1 MKAQVSSEF
10 MVVFSA
16 LILIFVVVFTMYSGG
31 SLNLFQAEGSVGA
44 LRNANAVAAALNYA
58 YLAGDGASYSF
69 TLARMAND
77 ENITISDY
85 AVASE
90 RPRAYAAAPLLD
102 GSINASSMERGMVSI
117 TNNGGELDIS
127 D

>member
-16 LILIFVVVFTMYSGG
+16 LLLIFVVVFTIYAGG
-31 SLNLFQAEGSVGA
+31 SLNLFQAESSVGA
-44 LRNANAVAAALNYA
+44 LRNANAVAAALNYV

-69 TLARMAND
+69 TLARMVND

-90 RPRAYAAAPLLD
+90 RPHAYAAAPLLD
-102 GSINASSMERGMVSI
+102 GNINASSMGRGAAVI

-127 D
+127 G

>member
-1 MKAQVSSEF
+1 MKAQISSEF

-16 LILIFVVVFTMYSGG
+16 LVLIFVVVFTLYSGG
-31 SLNLFQAEGSVGA
+31 SLNLFQAEGSVA
-44 LRNANAVAAALNYA
+44 AMRNANAVAAALNYA

-69 TLARMAND
+69 TPARVASD

-85 AVASE
+85 AVSSE
-90 RPRAYAAAPLLD
+90 RPHAYAAAPLLD
-102 GSINASSMERGMVSI
+102 GSINASSIGRGPVLI

-127 D
+127 G